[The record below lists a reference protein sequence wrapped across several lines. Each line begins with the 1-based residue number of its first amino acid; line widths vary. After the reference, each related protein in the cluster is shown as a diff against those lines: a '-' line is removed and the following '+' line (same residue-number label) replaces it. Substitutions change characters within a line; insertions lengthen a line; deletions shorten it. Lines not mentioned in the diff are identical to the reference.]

1 MDLSKTFPIDTQVTN
16 YVFLGEAGCG
26 KSEIAVNLALW
37 LHALGKEV
45 HLFDLDMTK
54 PLFRTRDLAAK
65 LEGNGICLHF
75 QEQFADAPT
84 TAGGVRRALTEPYCT
99 ILDVGGDYIGARAVG
114 AYAPLL
120 RREDTAVYYVINP
133 FRPWS
138 TTLERLDG
146 VFGQILQACHLSPDV
161 LHLLGNPNLGPAT
174 TAQDVIEGAASME
187 EMLAPYKPVEFL
199 TVEERLIPQ
208 LEGKIALPVFPL
220 QRQLPY
226 PWEQEM

>member
-1 MDLSKTFPIDTQVTN
+1 MELSKTFPVDTQVTN

-37 LHALGKEV
+37 LHSLGKEV

-65 LEGNGICLHF
+65 MERRGISLHF

-84 TAGGVRRALTEPYCT
+84 TAGGVRRALMEPYCT

-120 RREDTAVYYVINP
+120 RRADTAVYYVINP

-146 VFGQILQACHLSPDV
+146 VFGQILQASHLFPDV

-174 TAQDVIEGAASME
+174 TVQDVIEGAASMA
-187 EMLAPYKPVEFL
+187 EMLSPYKPVEFL
-199 TVEERLIPQ
+199 TVEEKLIPQ
-208 LEGKIALPVFPL
+208 LKDNLTLPLFPL

-226 PWEQEM
+226 PWEQET

>member
-1 MDLSKTFPIDTQVTN
+1 MDLSQTFPVNTQITN

-37 LHALGKEV
+37 LRGLGKEV

-54 PLFRTRDLAAK
+54 PLFRTRDLALQ
-65 LEGNGICLHF
+65 LENEGVNIHF

-84 TAGGVRRALTEPYCT
+84 TAGGVRRALAEPYCT

-120 RREDTAVYYVINP
+120 RRADTAVYYVINP

-146 VFGQILQACHLSPDV
+146 VFGQILQASHLSPDG
-161 LHLLGNPNLGPAT
+161 LHLLGNPNLGPST
-174 TAQDVIEGAASME
+174 TAQDVMEGAASMV
-187 EMLAPYKPVEFL
+187 EMLSPYKPVEFM
-199 TVEERLIPQ
+199 TVEERLIPA
-208 LEGKIALPVFPL
+208 LEGSVALPIFPL
-220 QRQLPY
+220 QRRLPY
-226 PWEQEM
+226 PWEKEK